1 MANFTLQQ
9 LEQLVGQP
17 IVLLSFWRDD
27 QKKLVEVTIE
37 SLPAAA
43 QAAVLQFIN
52 NHLP

>member
-1 MANFTLQQ
+1 MANFTLQK
-9 LEQLVGQP
+9 LEQILGQP
-17 IVLLSFWRDD
+17 IVMLSFWRDD

-37 SLPAAA
+37 SLPSTA